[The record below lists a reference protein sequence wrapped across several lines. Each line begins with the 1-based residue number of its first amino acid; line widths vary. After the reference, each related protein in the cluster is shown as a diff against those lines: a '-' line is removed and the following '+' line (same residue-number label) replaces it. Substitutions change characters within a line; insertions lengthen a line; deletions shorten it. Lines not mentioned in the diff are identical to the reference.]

1 MFDFHQKRKLRAAF
15 ESRITWTILLVLSG
29 LMIVSAYDRYQIAR
43 DMAERRFEAELEQGR
58 LLERRRELQADVE
71 YLSNERGI
79 EAEMRRQFD
88 VAREGEQVVIIVEDE
103 ATVNPIATTTPAD
116 TETERPW
123 YRFW

>member
-1 MFDFHQKRKLRAAF
+1 MFDFHQKRRLRAAF
-15 ESRITWTILLVLSG
+15 ESRITWTILLVLAT
-29 LMIVSAYDRYQIAR
+29 LMLVSTYNRYQIAR
-43 DMAERRFEAELEQGR
+43 DMAERRLEVESEMTR
-58 LLERRRELQADVE
+58 LLERKAELEADVE

-103 ATVNPIATTTPAD
+103 STVQPLEAATSTP
-116 TETERPW
+116 EERPW

>member
-15 ESRITWTILLVLSG
+15 ESRITWTILLILSG
-29 LMIVSAYDRYQIAR
+29 FMIVSAYDRYQIAR
-43 DMAERRFEAELEQGR
+43 DMADRRLSVEAEKERLVERKAELE
-58 LLERRRELQADVE
+58 ADVE

-103 ATVNPIATTTPAD
+103 NKATTTTPLPTSAPS
-116 TETERPW
+116 ERPW

>member
-1 MFDFHQKRKLRAAF
+1 MFDFHQKRKLKAAF
-15 ESRITWTILLVLSG
+15 ESRVTWTILLVLSG

-43 DMAERRFEAELEQGR
+43 DMAERRLGVEAEKERLVERKAELE
-58 LLERRRELQADVE
+58 ADVL

-88 VAREGEQVVIIVEDE
+88 VAREGEQVVIIVDDE
-103 ATVNPIATTTPAD
+103 TVATTSTALPTSTPS
-116 TETERPW
+116 ERPW

>member
-43 DMAERRFEAELEQGR
+43 DMAERRLDAEQEQARLRERRTELE
-58 LLERRRELQADVE
+58 ADVE

-103 ATVNPIATTTPAD
+103 EPAPASATTSDDA
-116 TETERPW
+116 EVERPW